1 MTDRQIGAIL
11 VAIALVIGLTLVVTG
26 NDAGSAI
33 EVGLLK

>member
-1 MTDRQIGAIL
+1 MTDRKVGAIL
-11 VAIALVIGLTLVVTG
+11 VTIAITVALILIVSG